1 MPGIVRYPPPVAVDG
16 SGFVGIGVRPP
27 TVRLDVQG
35 STTISSQ
42 NNVAAAFGATT
53 SGRLLVGSITGNTP
67 FIGSEGATN
76 LLFTTNAIERM
87 RIDSS
92 GNVSIGATSA
102 ANYSVLLSKN
112 ITGAAN
118 SWGIVSQGQIQSDV
132 TGQATGFT
140 SASNTAATAFT
151 LSSLIHFQ
159 ALGVVTPGAGSTITS
174 QTGFFVSSSTTGAT
188 NNFGFRSSIASGT
201 NRYNLYM
208 DGTAQNY
215 MAGRLGVGATLTS
228 GAMAQ
233 VVNTTAAD
241 KAFVVKGA
249 ASQTGNLQ
257 DWQDS
262 AGTVLAHVTSA
273 GAAKFVSIDGGTA

>member
-42 NNVAAAFGATT
+42 NNVAAVFGTTT

-92 GNVSIGATSA
+92 GQVGIGATPA
-102 ANYSVLLSKN
+102 AGRNLTITKTL
-112 ITGAAN
+112 TGATSVFGILQN
-118 SWGIVSQGQIQSDV
+118 SAIQSDV
-132 TGQATGFT
+132 STGAVYFRTG
-140 SASNTAATAFT
+140 ANTAAAAFT
-151 LSSLIHFQ
+151 LPSLNHFNAVQNPFGASS
-159 ALGVVTPGAGSTITS
+159 VVTTQGGFVVDSTL
-174 QTGFFVSSSTTGAT
+174 TGAT
-188 NNFGFRSSIASGT
+188 NNYGFYGDIASGT
-201 NRYNLYM
+201 GRWNFYAN
-208 DGTAQNY
+208 GTAANY
-215 MAGRLGVGATLTS
+215 MAGRLGVGATLTT

-241 KAFVVKGA
+241 KALVVKGA

-262 AGTVLAHVTSA
+262 AGTVLAYVTSA

>member
-16 SGFVGIGVRPP
+16 SGFVGIGVASP
-27 TVRLDVQG
+27 TVRLDVSG

-92 GNVSIGATSA
+92 GQVGIGAAGSTGYTLRVA
-102 ANYSVLLSKN
+102 KN
-112 ITGAAN
+112 ITGAVTAGMIVAN
-118 SWGIVSQGQIQSDV
+118 GEIQSDV
-132 TGQATGFT
+132 TT
-140 SASNTAATAFT
+140 TAHNFQSLPSIANAVFT
-151 LSSLIHFQ
+151 LGSLNHFTAGQ
-159 ALGVVTPGAGSTITS
+159 GTKGASATLTNQI
-174 QTGFFVSSSTTGAT
+174 GFFVASSLTGAT
-188 NNFGFRSSIASGT
+188 NNYGFSGNIAAATGAW
-201 NRYNLYM
+201 NLYM
-208 DGTAQNY
+208 GGTAPNY
-215 MAGRLGVGATLTS
+215 LLGRLGVGATLTS

-233 VVNTTAAD
+233 VVNTTASD
-241 KAFVVKGA
+241 KALVVKGA